1 MQAKIVEITRDENGN
16 LKEIY
21 RPDTRTELRYP
32 LRSGDSTTGS
42 RQCNKPE
49 LCFAFTENISP
60 DAQWVKET
68 GASQRL
74 DFYIK

>member
-21 RPDTRTELRYP
+21 RPDAGTELRYP
-32 LRSGDSTTGS
+32 VNSGDGTIRFDDGYPTQRVSGTVLECS
-42 RQCNKPE
+42 FMFEHR
-49 LCFAFTENISP
+49 
-60 DAQWVKET
+60 D
-68 GASQRL
+68 RL

>member
-21 RPDTRTELRYP
+21 RPDEKTELRYP
-32 LRSGDSTTGS
+32 VQSGDGTREDNMEATILLE
-42 RQCNKPE
+42 CCYAFEYPE
-49 LCFAFTENISP
+49 
-60 DAQWVKET
+60 
-68 GASQRL
+68 RL